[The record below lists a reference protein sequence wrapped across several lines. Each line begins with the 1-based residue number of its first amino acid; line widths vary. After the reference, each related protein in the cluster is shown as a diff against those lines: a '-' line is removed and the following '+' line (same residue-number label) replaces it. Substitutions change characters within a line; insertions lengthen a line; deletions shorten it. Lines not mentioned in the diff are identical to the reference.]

1 MIAIVADEEL
11 GIFAFLSHSAQERVA
26 HYRER
31 GAHLR
36 GMAEAEPIGGLRNK
50 LIELAKQFEQL
61 ADRITINPR
70 AEP

>member
-36 GMAEAEPIGGLRNK
+36 GMAEAEPIGAFV
-50 LIELAKQFEQL
+50 IS
-61 ADRITINPR
+61 
-70 AEP
+70 